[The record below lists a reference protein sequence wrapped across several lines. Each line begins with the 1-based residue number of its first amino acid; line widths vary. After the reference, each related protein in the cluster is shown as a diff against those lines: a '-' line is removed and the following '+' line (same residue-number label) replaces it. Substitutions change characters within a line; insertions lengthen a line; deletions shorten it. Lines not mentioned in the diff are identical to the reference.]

1 MEPTFPFLKLPGE
14 IRNDI
19 YRLLLSPKHVG
30 LKSIA
35 CRQAPENH
43 GHTERQ
49 KQWYNFQPSILR
61 TNRQTYNEAS
71 AIFRSENI
79 FIIIRFQASH
89 LPHAFA
95 PAMTLPT
102 CGQMYQQVAATIT
115 LRSTNAEAA
124 DHPFVERLYALQ
136 DLESTIPYDLMAY
149 QCW

>member
-1 MEPTFPFLKLPGE
+1 MEPTFLFLKLPGE

-19 YRLLLSPKHVG
+19 YRLLLSTKHVG

-35 CRQAPENH
+35 CRQAPEHH

-49 KQWYNFQPSILR
+49 EQWYNFKPSILR
-61 TNRQTYNEAS
+61 TNRQIYNEAS
-71 AIFRSENI
+71 AIFRRENI
-79 FIIIRFQASH
+79 FIIIRLQASH

-102 CGQMYQQVAATIT
+102 YGQMYQQVAATIT
-115 LRSTNAEAA
+115 LRSTNAEVS
-124 DHPFVERLYALQ
+124 DHPCVERLYALQ

-149 QCW
+149 RCW